1 MGEKIKRYGLW
12 MFFGVLAV
20 LGLLPIDS
28 TAQVKKSH
36 EYGEVVLD
44 KMVKNKGQMPVV
56 FRHWNH
62 RAKHSCRLCH
72 VDIEFEMAGETE
84 IMEEDNKDG
93 RYCGTCH
100 NGKESFDI
108 SECSKC
114 HPKDTNDA
122 KEKERRAKRAF
133 FEFKK
138 NMPNANYGNKID
150 WNQAE
155 AAGTIVV
162 KDYIEGVTF
171 DSENKV
177 SNLRD
182 EPIAPKLPGLPGIIF
197 SHKLHVAWNGCGM
210 CHPEPFA
217 LETGKT
223 EMSMK
228 EITEGKFCGICHGSV
243 AFPLNDC
250 NNCHSTP
257 VSQ

>member
-1 MGEKIKRYGLW
+1 MGEQFKRSGLW
-12 MFFGVLAV
+12 MVFGVLAF
-20 LGLLPIDS
+20 LTLLPLKS
-28 TAQVKKSH
+28 GASAKKSH
-36 EYGEVVLD
+36 EFGEVVLD

-72 VDIEFEMAGETE
+72 VDIEFEMAGDTE

-100 NGKESFDI
+100 NGKEAFDI
-108 SECSKC
+108 SQCSKC
-114 HPKDTNDA
+114 HPKDANDA
-122 KEKERRAKRAF
+122 KEKERQAKKAF
-133 FEFKK
+133 FAFKK
-138 NMPNANYGNKID
+138 KMPNANYGNKID
-150 WNQAE
+150 WNEAE
-155 AAGTIVV
+155 DSGVIVV

-171 DSENKV
+171 ESENKM

-182 EPIAPKLPGLPGIIF
+182 EPMAPTLPGLPGIIF
-197 SHKLHVAWNGCGM
+197 SHKLHVAWTGCGM
-210 CHPEPFA
+210 CHPAPFA

-223 EMSMK
+223 KMSMK
-228 EITEGKFCGICHGSV
+228 EISDGKFCGVCHGSV

-250 NNCHSTP
+250 SKCHSTP